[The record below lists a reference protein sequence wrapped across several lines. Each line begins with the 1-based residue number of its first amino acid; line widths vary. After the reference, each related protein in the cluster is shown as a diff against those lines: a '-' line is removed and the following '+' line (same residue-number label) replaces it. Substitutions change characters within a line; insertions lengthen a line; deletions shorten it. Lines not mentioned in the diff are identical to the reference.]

1 VRSGRPYRL
10 VPTPQPAVIREL
22 AGLQTLAGE
31 VAGEVTQGQRFMGGH
46 AHAQALAKGILYRYA
61 GHVRDRGVGDAQ
73 GLDLGG
79 TDVHAA
85 ADDDVLEPA
94 DDGEVSLRAETV
106 RTEPSAVR

>member
-1 VRSGRPYRL
+1 
-10 VPTPQPAVIREL
+10 
-22 AGLQTLAGE
+22 LAGE
-31 VAGEVTQGQRFMGGH
+31 VVGEITQGQRFMGGH
-46 AHAQALAKGILYRYA
+46 AHAQALTEEGILYRYA

-85 ADDDVLEPA
+85 ADDDFLEPA

>member
-1 VRSGRPYRL
+1 
-10 VPTPQPAVIREL
+10 
-22 AGLQTLAGE
+22 
-31 VAGEVTQGQRFMGGH
+31 M
-46 AHAQALAKGILYRYA
+46 
-61 GHVRDRGVGDAQ
+61 GDAQ